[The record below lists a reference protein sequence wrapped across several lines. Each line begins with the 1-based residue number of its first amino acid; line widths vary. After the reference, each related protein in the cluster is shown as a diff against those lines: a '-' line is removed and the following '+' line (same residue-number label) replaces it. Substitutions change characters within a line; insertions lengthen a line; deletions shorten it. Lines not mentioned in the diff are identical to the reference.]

1 MTFCYGKPTAFISN
15 KWFITISMHFTIF
28 LYVTWMKREGMD
40 LVFLSVIHVKS
51 DLWFLRLIKCFT
63 FYVLLC
69 VYVYA
74 GFCVWHVLFGLLV
87 NKLHWSKQGNLIHLE
102 AFMTNMSFTL
112 LFSFMSWRAYFLV
125 DQKTTLS
132 KNRCVVHQN
141 LCFNLSS
148 RVVTI
153 FC

>member
-40 LVFLSVIHVKS
+40 LVFLSVIHIKS
-51 DLWFLRLIKCFT
+51 DLWFCD
-63 FYVLLC
+63 LLNASHSMYCC

-87 NKLHWSKQGNLIHLE
+87 NKLHWSKQGNLIHPE
-102 AFMTNMSFTL
+102 SFMTNMSLTTL
-112 LFSFMSWRAYFLV
+112 FCMSWMEYAYFTRKLYMA
-125 DQKTTLS
+125 KKS
-132 KNRCVVHQN
+132 
-141 LCFNLSS
+141 CFALDKIRKPIKVYSNNH
-148 RVVTI
+148 
-153 FC
+153 